1 MANRSF
7 SACLPGLLLLAMTL
21 LAIAASSSPAVSP
34 LWPGLAGWLAAL
46 LLFRRLPWILAC
58 QTSVMLCVG
67 LACLAW
73 VLLNRLPVDL
83 VRVVSANIHV
93 LALLASVTFL
103 RLITQPGSGDE
114 ARLPRGRKALVKT
127 AWGLHLFAS
136 VINLSAIMI
145 FGNRMEKGGK
155 ISRLQA
161 ILFSRAFS
169 NGCYWSPFYV
179 SVATA
184 LVYAP
189 GADFITLALAG
200 LPVALIGLLL
210 TTWQLARDPDSAHA
224 CGYPLRL
231 NALLVPLALSAAVIG
246 LNKAFPAFPVL
257 TLITAL
263 SLALTALAL
272 AARRGAAA
280 PGLLA
285 AHVVDDLPNM
295 GRELALFLAAGV
307 MSTGISAVLV
317 GNGASLGLSAISPA
331 VCGGLMAVAILVSL
345 VGVHPIVT
353 ISILG
358 GLLSNVDSNA
368 TLLGLCMM
376 MMWGNSIVVS
386 PFSGINLA
394 IQGRFGPSAFSIM
407 RWNAGYALAMLAACV
422 LVLYAYTASFL
433 APA

>member
-1 MANRSF
+1 MADRSF

-73 VLLNRLPVDL
+73 VLLNRLPVDA

-103 RLITQPGSGDE
+103 RLITQPGNGAE
-114 ARLPRGRKALVKT
+114 ARLPKGRKALVKT

-155 ISRLQA
+155 INRLQA

-210 TTWQLARDPDSAHA
+210 TTWQLARDPDSADA
-224 CGYPLRL
+224 CGYPLRF
-231 NALLVPLALSAAVIG
+231 NALLVPLALSAAVIA

-263 SLALTALAL
+263 SLALTVLAL

-285 AHVVDDLPNM
+285 THVVDHLPNM

-307 MSTGISAVLV
+307 MSTGISAVLA

-331 VCGGLMAVAILVSL
+331 ICGGLMAAAILVSL

-358 GLLSNVDSNA
+358 GLLSNVDYNA

-394 IQGRFGPSAFSIM
+394 IQGRFGPSAFALM
-407 RWNAGYALAMLAACV
+407 RWNAGYALAMLVACV
-422 LVLYAYTASFL
+422 LVLYAYTATFL